1 MIFAQAGAVCT
12 CLLQSR
18 RSSEMDNE
26 IKSIPMVALRGM
38 TIMPD
43 MVVHFD
49 VSRERSI
56 AAVQEAMVEE
66 QKIFLVAQKSI
77 ETENPGQDD
86 LHTVGTIATI
96 RQIIKLPKQIVR
108 VLVSGET
115 RGILKEIEF
124 SDPYLR
130 ASVEVKEE
138 TEEIPDDANTQAMVR
153 GLKDIFIEY
162 ASRNGK
168 LSKEFVAQI
177 AEKDDLRCLMDEICA
192 NTPFHQADQQEL
204 LEEIDLWT
212 RYDKLCFK
220 LVNEVQVMGIKDE
233 IQRKVKERVD
243 KHQREYILRE
253 QLKLIREELGDDNTM
268 SDAEEFEQALKEME
282 APEEVKEK
290 LQKEINRFKS
300 SMNSPAESG
309 VIRTYIETLLEMPWE
324 KRVED
329 STDLDKAQKILD
341 EEHYGLEQVKERI
354 LEYLA
359 VRMLTKKGESPI
371 LCLAGPPGTG
381 KTSIARSLAKAMNKP
396 YVRISLGGVRDE
408 AEIRGHRK
416 TYVGAMPGRI
426 ANGIR
431 TAGVKNPVLLLD
443 EIDKVS
449 TDYKGD
455 TFSAL
460 LEVLDSEQN
469 RKFRDHYLEVPL
481 DLSEVMF
488 ITTANTLQTIPR
500 PLLDR
505 MEVIEVTSYTE
516 NEKLHIAEEHLIP
529 KQLERNG
536 LTPEQLSISRKA
548 VWKMARNYTKEAG
561 VRQLEREIGNICRKS
576 AKEILTS
583 KKKKISVTEKNISRF
598 LGKEKYSYQMA
609 NEAPEVGI
617 VRGLAWT
624 SVGGDTLQ
632 IEVNV
637 MPGKGEIMLT
647 GQLGDVMKESAR
659 TGISYIRS
667 VSGRY
672 DIPEDFFETHDIHVH
687 IPEGAVPKDG
697 PSAGITMATAM
708 LSAVTG
714 RKVRADLA
722 MTGEV
727 TLRGR
732 VLPIGGLKEKL
743 LAAKNAGIT
752 TVLVPKKN
760 MADVEE
766 ISSEITRGLEILPME
781 TMDEVL
787 KAALISRD
795 GDEEKNGN

>member
-1 MIFAQAGAVCT
+1 
-12 CLLQSR
+12 
-18 RSSEMDNE
+18 MDNE
-26 IKSIPMVALRGM
+26 IKNLPMVALRGM
-38 TIMPD
+38 AIMPE

-56 AAVQEAMVEE
+56 AAIQEAMVEE
-66 QKIFLVAQKSI
+66 QKIFLTAQKSI
-77 ETENPGQDD
+77 ETEDPGQDD
-86 LHTVGTIATI
+86 VYEVGTVGTIK
-96 RQIIKLPKQIVR
+96 QLIKLPKHIVR
-108 VLVSGET
+108 VLVSGEN
-115 RGILKEIEF
+115 RGILRRIEQK
-124 SDPYLR
+124 DPYLR
-130 ASVEVKEE
+130 AEVEVIDESGLV
-138 TEEIPDDANTQAMVR
+138 IPDDPKSQAMERSLKDMFVDYASKNGKMSKEAVAQLVDIK
-153 GLKDIFIEY
+153 GLK
-162 ASRNGK
+162 K
-168 LSKEFVAQI
+168 LV
-177 AEKDDLRCLMDEICA
+177 DEIAA
-192 NTPFHQADQQEL
+192 NIPLSYTDQQDL
-204 LEEIDLWT
+204 LSETDFWK
-212 RYDKLCFK
+212 RYEKLAFK
-220 LVNEVQVMGIKDE
+220 LVNEVQIMDIKEE

-253 QLKLIREELGDDNTM
+253 QLRLIREELGEESTV
-268 SDAEEFEQALKEME
+268 SDAEEFEKELKKLK
-282 APEEVKEK
+282 APKEVKEK
-290 LQKEINRFKS
+290 LKKEISRFRS
-300 SMNSPAESG
+300 SLNSPSENA
-309 VIRTYIETLLEMPWE
+309 VIRTYIETLLEMPW
-324 KRVED
+324 
-329 STDLDKAQKILD
+329 DKASKDNEDIAYAKQVL
-341 EEHYGLEQVKERI
+341 EEDHYGLEQVKERI
-354 LEYLA
+354 LEFLA
-359 VRMLTKKGESPI
+359 VRTLTKKGDSPI
-371 LCLAGPPGTG
+371 LCLVGPPGTG
-381 KTSIARSLAKAMNKP
+381 KTSIARSLARAMKKK

-431 TAGVKNPVLLLD
+431 AAGVKNPVMLLD

-469 RKFRDHYLEVPL
+469 SRFRDHYLEVPL

-505 MEVIEVTSYTE
+505 MEVIEISSYTE
-516 NEKLHIAEEHLIP
+516 NEKLHIALEHLIP
-529 KQLERNG
+529 KQLERHG
-536 LTPEQLSISRKA
+536 LTPEQLTFSRHA

-561 VRQLEREIGNICRKS
+561 VRQLEREIGNVCRKA
-576 AKEILTS
+576 AKELLTTDR
-583 KKKKISVTEKNISRF
+583 KKITVTDRNIQKF
-598 LGKEKYSYQMA
+598 LGKEKYSYQMV
-609 NEAPEVGI
+609 NPEPEIGI

-637 MPGKGEIMLT
+637 MPGSGEIMLT

-667 VSGRY
+667 VSRKY
-672 DIPEDFFETHDIHVH
+672 EIADDFFEKHDIHVH

-708 LSAVTG
+708 LSAVTE

-743 LAAKNAGIT
+743 LAAKNAGMK
-752 TVLVPKKN
+752 TVLVPKENK
-760 MADVEE
+760 ADVEE
-766 ISSEITRGLEILPME
+766 ISTEITKGLEILYVE
-781 TMDEVL
+781 SMDEVL
-787 KAALISRD
+787 REALT
-795 GDEEKNGN
+795 E